1 LQGSGGYVK
10 WSDIKDYAERYLSDA
25 RLEGTQHV
33 KTESRWIYGRDASL
47 YDYLHTLWNS
57 PHRPLS
63 PPTYF
68 MGVLIPAG
76 VDDNGDIIYLFNY
89 PFVEH
94 GIKVFD
100 AEKIKRMVGWDD
112 EKVRRGEPLP
122 VALNRREGLRS
133 DSDNIGDSGKR
144 V

>member
-1 LQGSGGYVK
+1 
-10 WSDIKDYAERYLSDA
+10 
-25 RLEGTQHV
+25 
-33 KTESRWIYGRDASL
+33 
-47 YDYLHTLWNS
+47 
-57 PHRPLS
+57 
-63 PPTYF
+63 